1 MKKSIRI
8 ITLVAVIFVIFAMLV
23 SCGASKEA
31 SDSYS
36 PEIGATGNSAP
47 SKDNM
52 SAENVNEA
60 KRIVHNHCTS
70 I

>member
-47 SKDNM
+47 S
-52 SAENVNEA
+52 AEA
-60 KRIVHNHCTS
+60 
-70 I
+70 